1 VELLFGNANEIHGY
15 YGTVMSYVSGF
26 SRWALV
32 CIVSIFLFE
41 LNAVIAS
48 LLVINSGRFKLDKPY
63 EER

>member
-15 YGTVMSYVSGF
+15 YGNVMSYVLVSLAGF
-26 SRWALV
+26 WFV
-32 CIVSIFLFE
+32 IVSIFLFE

-48 LLVINSGRFKLDKPY
+48 LLVINSGRFKLDKRY